1 MGGLRALP
9 TSTGTQTYGQ
19 DAQGTLTP
27 SDVQPLHPY
36 EWAGHTL
43 GGFFQVARQGPLSLH
58 LGPAEQAPSRLK
70 TATSSS

>member
-1 MGGLRALP
+1 MGGLGTLP
-9 TSTGTQTYGQ
+9 TSKGTQTYGQ
-19 DAQGTLTP
+19 DAQATLTP
-27 SDVQPLHPY
+27 SDVQPLCPS

-43 GGFFQVARQGPLSLH
+43 GGFFQVAQQGLLSLH